1 MIASD
6 GAILY
11 DRPMRN
17 IILLIA
23 LLLSACESAS
33 VVDRADSSLDAP
45 EVADV
50 LPADAPD
57 ATMDGGPQDAG
68 AVDAD

>member
-1 MIASD
+1 
-6 GAILY
+6 
-11 DRPMRN
+11 MRN
-17 IILLIA
+17 VILFLA
-23 LLLSACESAS
+23 LLLTACESAS

-45 EVADV
+45 EVADA

-57 ATMDGGPQDAG
+57 ATMDGGPQDAS